1 MKRIIEILILSIILL
16 TSCVSHKESVNEQ
29 LIQTHDKSLSDSLIS
44 SKNEVYRD
52 SVNIKDSVIYNFIDS
67 IKIIEKFHTE
77 YRWKVRLEKDT
88 IIQIW
93 KKTDYKTV
101 NKTKKQ
107 TIIKNVIPTKVLVVI
122 VVLVL
127 SNILCLCVIGKKI
140 VKK

>member
-1 MKRIIEILILSIILL
+1 MKRIIEILILSILLL
-16 TSCVSHKESVNEQ
+16 TSCTSHKESVNEQ

-44 SKNEVYRD
+44 SKNEAYRD

-77 YRWKVRLEKDT
+77 YRWKVLLKKDT
-88 IIQIW
+88 ITQIRREI
-93 KKTDYKTV
+93 DYK
-101 NKTKKQ
+101 KTKKQ

-122 VVLVL
+122 VVIVL
-127 SNILCLCVIGKKI
+127 SNILCLCIIGKKI

>member
-1 MKRIIEILILSIILL
+1 MKRIREILILSIILL

-93 KKTDYKTV
+93 KKTDYKTD
-101 NKTKKQ
+101 KKKKKQ

-127 SNILCLCVIGKKI
+127 SNILCLCIIGKKI

>member
-127 SNILCLCVIGKKI
+127 SNILCLCIIGKKI

>member
-29 LIQTHDKSLSDSLIS
+29 LIQTDNKSLSDSLIS
-44 SKNEVYRD
+44 SKNEVD

-88 IIQIW
+88 ITQIR
-93 KKTDYKTV
+93 KQTVYKTIY
-101 NKTKKQ
+101 KTKKQ

>member
-29 LIQTHDKSLSDSLIS
+29 LIQTDNKSLSDSLIS

-88 IIQIW
+88 ITQIR
-93 KKTDYKTV
+93 KQTVYKTIY
-101 NKTKKQ
+101 KTKKQ